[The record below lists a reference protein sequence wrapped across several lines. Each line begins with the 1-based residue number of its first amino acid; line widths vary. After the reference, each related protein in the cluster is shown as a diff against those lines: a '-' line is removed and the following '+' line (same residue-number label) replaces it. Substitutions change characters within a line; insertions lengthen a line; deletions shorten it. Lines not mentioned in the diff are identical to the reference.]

1 MSGRI
6 RRKLYEEENGD
17 TVHVLDAGGCSGM
30 WKKRERTG
38 CICKDKPVRWERA
51 EGQGRI
57 TVVPGC
63 GKSGK
68 EQDASVKTSQSDGKE
83 QKDKAGSEESATSE
97 EIPAN
102 QNLLTGV
109 LDLTEGAIGKRPVAV
124 MVNNVDPA
132 MPQYGVGK
140 ADIIFEIPVEGDAT
154 RFMALYGDYTAV
166 PKICAIRSCR
176 AYFPAL
182 SEGFDAFYVNWGSD
196 DTIGEYIDA
205 LNLDQID
212 GISDGSGLFGRD
224 QARLSA
230 GYDLEHTGYFDGTQF
245 ASVVQSRGL
254 RTDIEEDKKDA
265 AFQFYGLD
273 EQVKPDGEDCRKVDI
288 NFGAARAT
296 LTYDEAK
303 KVYVKDLNGNPQIDG
318 NTGEQLAFTNVFV
331 LETSITVRDEIGHKE
346 VDWDGASDSVGY
358 YISNGGVQKIHWSK
372 EEKNEQSRLKFYDQ
386 DGKEIKIN
394 RGKSYIAVNYAD
406 QATFQ

>member
-1 MSGRI
+1 M
-6 RRKLYEEENGD
+6 
-17 TVHVLDAGGCSGM
+17 
-30 WKKRERTG
+30 KKRMVILSM
-38 CICKDKPVRWERA
+38 CLMLA
-51 EGQGRI
+51 
-57 TVVPGC
+57 VVPGC

-83 QKDKAGSEESATSE
+83 QKDKAGSEESAPSE

-196 DTIGEYIDA
+196 DTIGEYIDS

-303 KVYVKDLNGNPQIDG
+303 KVYV
-318 NTGEQLAFTNVFV
+318 